1 MTKFISFFIDRPK
14 IGKARDQSDTLRRHT
29 KGCNCKRSGCLKN
42 YCECYEAKIICSANC
57 KCIGKYTQCTF
68 HASRLAHAQF
78 LSEGCRNVETTFDH
92 NNDRDS
98 SQYDSH
104 VSSKR
109 TNDQRNDDSIKS
121 EHTVPVKKPCNFIT
135 PDVIEATIQCVIA
148 QADDCQKNNYDAK
161 TSERKI
167 LEEFGRC
174 LVEIID
180 FSKKNNDNVD
190 E

>member
-1 MTKFISFFIDRPK
+1 MFVSI
-14 IGKARDQSDTLRRHT
+14 
-29 KGCNCKRSGCLKN
+29 NLK
-42 YCECYEAKIICSANC
+42 
-57 KCIGKYTQCTF
+57 
-68 HASRLAHAQF
+68 
-78 LSEGCRNVETTFDH
+78 GCRNVDDTFEH
-92 NNDRDS
+92 NNDRDP

-104 VSSKR
+104 SLVKR

-121 EHTVPVKKPCNFIT
+121 ELVVPVKKQCNFIT

-161 TSERKI
+161 ISERKI